1 MWIRKMQAHA
11 LPSCSVHPILHAQ
24 AAYGAVCPMTK
35 RVAAENANEDQLPR
49 NQPRSRFGGGEKWCM
64 ASAPAAMPIVGDVRR
79 ITADILERIH
89 CLLQVLRNSHSLK
102 LNSLACAD
110 D

>member
-79 ITADILERIH
+79 ITADILERIY